1 MSPRTAARQASL
13 SITNSQNSL
22 ELLSIELVMPINC
35 LILCHSLL
43 LLPSI
48 FPSIR
53 VFTNESA
60 LRIRWPK
67 YWSFSISPSKEYSV
81 LISFRMDW
89 LDLLGVRG
97 LSRVL
102 SNTTGQKHH
111 FFGIQ
116 PSSWLSP
123 LAVSGDA
130 GVSWPGEALSRSPPP
145 SLHGLPHA
153 CVCVTFPLEKGRQ
166 PRGIRAHPTPVRLPP
181 YQSHLPGPCLQIRSH
196 PKSWSQDSMYEF

>member
-1 MSPRTAARQASL
+1 MLRFPAELGTRSG
-13 SITNSQNSL
+13 QNT
-22 ELLSIELVMPINC
+22 EGE
-35 LILCHSLL
+35 
-43 LLPSI
+43 
-48 FPSIR
+48 
-53 VFTNESA
+53 E
-60 LRIRWPK
+60 
-67 YWSFSISPSKEYSV
+67 
-81 LISFRMDW
+81 
-89 LDLLGVRG
+89 RG
-97 LSRVL
+97 LAEALAVSGCAAASPGFLHGALAQSSNGLCVWVCVCVRACL
-102 SNTTGQKHH
+102 SA
-111 FFGIQ
+111 
-116 PSSWLSP
+116 